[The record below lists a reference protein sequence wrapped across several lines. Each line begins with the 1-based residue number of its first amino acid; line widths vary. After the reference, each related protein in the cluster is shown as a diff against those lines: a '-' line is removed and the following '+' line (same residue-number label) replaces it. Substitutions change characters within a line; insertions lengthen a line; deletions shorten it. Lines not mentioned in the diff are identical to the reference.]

1 MKLFSW
7 NVNGLRAVLK
17 KNFNDFVSECGP
29 DVLCLQ
35 ETKISLPDAEKLELP
50 FKYKFFN
57 CAERKGYSGTAI
69 LSNVEPLST
78 EIKDFDGHPHEG
90 RIIRADFG
98 SFNLVNVYVPNSKS
112 ELERLD
118 YRCGEFDAEFRK
130 YLSSLAEK
138 KPLAV
143 CGDFNVAHEEIDLA
157 RPDDNHMSAGFTDA
171 ERESFSK
178 HLAEVPLVDVYRSL
192 NPEGRNKYTWWSYR
206 GGARARNVGWRI
218 DYFLCTPNLMKD
230 VSGFEI
236 LDNIE
241 GSDHCPV
248 ALYLK

>member
-1 MKLFSW
+1 MRIFSW
-7 NVNGLRAVLK
+7 NVNGLRAILS
-17 KNFNDFVSECGP
+17 KNFGSFLDEFSP

-35 ETKISLPDAEKLELP
+35 ETRLDQGLAEKMDLG
-50 FKYKFFN
+50 FGHSYFH
-57 CAERKGYSGTAI
+57 CAKRRGYSGTAV
-69 LSNVEPLST
+69 LSKTAPLGAKSVQL
-78 EIKDFDGHPHEG
+78 EGHPDEG
-90 RIIRADFG
+90 RILELEFEN
-98 SFNLVNVYVPNSKS
+98 FFLVNVYVPNSRAD
-112 ELERLD
+112 LERLE
-118 YRCGEFDAEFRK
+118 YREDSWGPDFAG
-130 YLSSLAEK
+130 YLKSLK
-138 KPLAV
+138 KPVVA

-157 RPDDNHMSAGFTDA
+157 RPASNHFSAGFTDQ
-171 ERESFSK
+171 ERADFTRLLNS
-178 HLAEVPLVDVYRSL
+178 VPLVDIWRKLHPDKVQ
-192 NPEGRNKYTWWSYR
+192 YTWWSYR

>member
-1 MKLFSW
+1 MRLFSW

-17 KNFNDFVSECGP
+17 KNFGEFVSACAP

-35 ETKISLPDAEKLELP
+35 ETKISMPDAEKLDLP

-69 LSNVEPLST
+69 LSNAAPEHV
-78 EIKDFDGHPHEG
+78 EIKDFDGHPREG

-118 YRCGEFDAEFRK
+118 YRCEEFDAQFRG
-130 YLSSLAEK
+130 YLASLARE

-171 ERESFSK
+171 ERASFSR
-178 HLAEVPLVDVYRSL
+178 HLAEVPLVDVYRFL
-192 NPEGRNKYTWWSYR
+192 NPLGRDKYTWWSYR
-206 GGARARNVGWRI
+206 GGARVRNVGWRI
-218 DYFLCTPNLMKD
+218 DYFLCTPSLMDK

-236 LDNIE
+236 FDKVE

-248 ALYLK
+248 ALFIK